1 MKRFKIPHVAPR
13 NRLAIVVAAV
23 AALVSGIAAEA
34 QRAPYGGPGQ
44 GGRSQT
50 TYESGK
56 FDYYV
61 LALSWSPSY
70 CAGARSR
77 SRDDQQCAP
86 RDGKRFSFVL
96 HGLWPQFEKGWPQDC
111 RSAAGDRVP
120 RPVANRML
128 DIMPS
133 DKLVFHEW
141 RKHGTCSGLSIDG
154 YFDLA
159 RSLHDKVKI
168 PQRYQQV
175 NDPRLTLPPQEVVND
190 FIAANPGLNR
200 NMITVKCG
208 GPGNRMEEVRVC
220 FDRDGKYRACG
231 RNEDQRKACAAPT
244 MYIPPVRG

>member
-1 MKRFKIPHVAPR
+1 MKRLKIPHLAPKS
-13 NRLAIVVAAV
+13 RLAIVVAAV
-23 AALVSGIAAEA
+23 AALISGIAAEA
-34 QRAPYGGPGQ
+34 QRAPWAGSGQ
-44 GGRSQT
+44 GGRQQ
-50 TYESGK
+50 TYEAGK

-61 LALSWSPSY
+61 VALSWSPSY
-70 CAGARSR
+70 CASARSGG
-77 SRDDQQCAP
+77 RDDQQCAP
-86 RDGKRFSFVL
+86 RNGKRFSFVL

-120 RPVANRML
+120 RPVADRML

-141 RKHGTCSGLSIDG
+141 RKHGTCSGLSIDD

-159 RSLHDKVKI
+159 RSLHDKIKV

-175 NDPRLTLPPQEVVND
+175 NDPRLTLSPGEVVND
-190 FIAANPGLNR
+190 FVAANPGLSR
-200 NMITVKCG
+200 TMITVKCG

-231 RNEDQRKACAAPT
+231 RNEDQRKACSAAT